1 MPLAGGPWA
10 IREYVPQVAAAA
22 RANLFDTH
30 HPVAC
35 IPDALDVQLGER
47 LEEARPAGAGIEFG
61 IGPEQRQTAEPARV
75 DAVLLVV
82 EKDAAEGGLG
92 AMFQEHAAL
101 VAGKAGGYCAAL
113 CIGGRGQVEGG
124 HLAAGLG
131 GPRRE
136 YRRRNPL

>member
-1 MPLAGGPWA
+1 MPLAGGSWA

-35 IPDALDVQLGER
+35 VPDALDVQLGER

-61 IGPEQRQTAEPARV
+61 IGPEQRQPAEPARV

-82 EKDAAEGGLG
+82 EKDTAEGGLG

-101 VAGKAGGYCAAL
+101 VAGKAGGYGAAPCL
-113 CIGGRGQVEGG
+113 RRPGQGACRQFG
-124 HLAAGLG
+124 SLSA
-131 GPRRE
+131 
-136 YRRRNPL
+136 